1 MVPFHAVFFR
11 MPSAWARSKLTM
23 SQAFGAI
30 CMDAFGNTYGDTY
43 GVIYMDTS

>member
-1 MVPFHAVFFR
+1 
-11 MPSAWARSKLTM
+11 M

-43 GVIYMDTS
+43 GVTYMDTS